1 MVNVTRYSPIGDIF
15 DDLFKGFVVRPV
27 SYDASATAAADV
39 RQFKLDVSEQ
49 NGEYKVLAD
58 LPGVKKEDIRVSVDG
73 DVVSISAETRNE
85 KEVKEGQRVVH
96 SERYFG
102 KYSRSFRLGQ
112 DIDEAGA
119 QAKYADGV
127 LELVLPKKSA
137 PAAKHLT
144 VQ

>member
-1 MVNVTRYSPIGDIF
+1 MVNATRYSPIGDIF

-27 SYDASATAAADV
+27 SYETAAAGDI
-39 RQFKLDVSEQ
+39 RQFKIDVSEQ

-58 LPGVKKEDIRVSVDG
+58 LPGVKKEDIRISVDG
-73 DVVSISAETRNE
+73 DVVSISAEVRNE
-85 KEVKEGQRVVH
+85 KEVKEGQRLVH

-112 DIDEAGA
+112 DLDEAGA
-119 QAKYADGV
+119 QAKYNDGV
-127 LELVLPKKSA
+127 LELVLPKKAA
-137 PAAKHLT
+137 PATRQIT

>member
-27 SYDASATAAADV
+27 SYDAAAAAGDM
-39 RQFKLDVSEQ
+39 RQFKIDVSEQ

-73 DVVSISAETRNE
+73 DVVSISAETKNE
-85 KEVKEGQRVVH
+85 KEVKEGERVVH

-112 DIDEAGA
+112 DINEAAA

-127 LELVLPKKSA
+127 LELVLPKKAA
-137 PAAKHLT
+137 PATRHLT

>member
-27 SYDASATAAADV
+27 SYDAAAAAGER
-39 RQFKLDVSEQ
+39 RQFKIDVSEQ

-73 DVVSISAETRNE
+73 DVVSISAETKNE
-85 KEVKEGQRVVH
+85 KEVKEGERVVH

-102 KYSRSFRLGQ
+102 KYSRSFCLGQ
-112 DIDEAGA
+112 DINEAAA

-127 LELVLPKKSA
+127 LELVLPKKAA
-137 PAAKHLT
+137 PATRHLT

>member
-27 SYDASATAAADV
+27 SYDASAAAVEA
-39 RQFKLDVSEQ
+39 RQFKIDVSEQ

-58 LPGVKKEDIRVSVDG
+58 LPGIKKEDIRVSVDG

-85 KEVKEGQRVVH
+85 KQMKEGERVVH

-112 DIDEAGA
+112 DIDESAA

-137 PAAKHLT
+137 PATRHLT
-144 VQ
+144 IQ

>member
-27 SYDASATAAADV
+27 SYDAAAPAADM
-39 RQFKLDVSEQ
+39 RQFKIDVSEQ

-85 KEVKEGQRVVH
+85 KDVKEGERVVH

-102 KYSRSFRLGQ
+102 KYARSFRLGQ
-112 DIDEAGA
+112 DINEAAA

-127 LELVLPKKSA
+127 LELVLPKKAA
-137 PAAKHLT
+137 PATRHLT

>member
-1 MVNVTRYSPIGDIF
+1 MVNVNRYSPIGDIF

-27 SYDASATAAADV
+27 SRDAGAATEA
-39 RQFKLDVSEQ
+39 RQFRIDVSEQ
-49 NGEYKVLAD
+49 NGAYQILAD
-58 LPGVKKEDIRVSVDG
+58 LPGVKKEDIRISVDG

-85 KEVKEGQRVVH
+85 KESKEGQRLVR

-112 DIDEAGA
+112 DLDEAAA

-127 LELVLPKKSA
+127 LELVLPKKAA
-137 PAAKHLT
+137 PAT
-144 VQ
+144 RQISVQ